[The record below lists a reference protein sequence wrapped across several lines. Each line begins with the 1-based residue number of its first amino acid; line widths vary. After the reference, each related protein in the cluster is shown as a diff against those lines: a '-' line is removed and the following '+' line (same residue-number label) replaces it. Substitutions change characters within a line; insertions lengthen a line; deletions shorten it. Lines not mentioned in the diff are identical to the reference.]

1 MELMD
6 SYVPAPI
13 AAHGV
18 TYRQLNWWVRQGYLR
33 PANPHPGSGT
43 RRVWSTKELRVGAR
57 MAALVAA
64 GLLPRFAAEAA
75 RVGSDIRL
83 TDHVRLVVELPDD
96 APPAQPETDGTP

>member
-43 RRVWSTKELRVGAR
+43 RRIWSSDELRVGAR

-64 GLLPRFAAEAA
+64 GLLPRLAAEAA
-75 RVGSDIRL
+75 RVGSDVRL

-96 APPAQPETDGTP
+96 AAPVQAETGVAP